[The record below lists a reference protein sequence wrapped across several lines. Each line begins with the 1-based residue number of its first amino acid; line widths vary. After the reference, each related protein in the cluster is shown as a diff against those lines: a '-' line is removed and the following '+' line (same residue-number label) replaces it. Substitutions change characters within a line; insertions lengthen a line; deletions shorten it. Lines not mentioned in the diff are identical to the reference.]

1 MAAIAEAFGA
11 PKARS
16 ELSAAVAEKL
26 TADQK
31 SAFAADLAKALRQI
45 LDQRDLLELA
55 GKVVAT
61 HPGVTLDDVLSRSR
75 RAPVSA
81 ARSHLAAE
89 LYDALGSFP
98 AVGRCLGIDHT
109 SALVARRRWLER
121 SAASRPQDNE
131 TQQDW
136 DEVLP

>member
-1 MAAIAEAFGA
+1 M
-11 PKARS
+11 
-16 ELSAAVAEKL
+16 
-26 TADQK
+26 T
-31 SAFAADLAKALRQI
+31 FAADHARPLRAL

-55 GKVVAT
+55 ERVIAT

-98 AVGRCLGIDHT
+98 AVGRCLGLDH
-109 SALVARRRWLER
+109 SSVLVARRRWLER
-121 SAASRPQDNE
+121 SATSRPQE
-131 TQQDW
+131 TETRQDW
-136 DEVLP
+136 GEVLP

>member
-1 MAAIAEAFGA
+1 MLASDQ
-11 PKARS
+11 AR
-16 ELSAAVAEKL
+16 
-26 TADQK
+26 
-31 SAFAADLAKALRQI
+31 ALRAI

-89 LYDALGSFP
+89 LYEVLGNRS
-98 AVGRCLGIDHT
+98 AVGRCLGLDH
-109 SALVARRRWLER
+109 SSVLVACRRWLER
-121 SAASRPQDNE
+121 SVASRPQDNE